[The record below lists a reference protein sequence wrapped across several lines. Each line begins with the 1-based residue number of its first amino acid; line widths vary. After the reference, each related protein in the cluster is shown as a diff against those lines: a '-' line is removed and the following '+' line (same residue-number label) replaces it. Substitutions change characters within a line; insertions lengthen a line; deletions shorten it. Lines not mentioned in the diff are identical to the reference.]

1 MGIEM
6 CFSDIYTQNQSKN
19 VGLVLRSQF
28 NNSQC
33 VYNHLGFAHALP
45 AQLCPTLCDPWT
57 VANQAPLPME
67 FSRQEYWSGLP
78 FPTSQMV
85 KNLPAMQETRVGSM
99 VLEDLLEKGSLPTP
113 VFLPGEFLG
122 QRSPVDYTPWSLK
135 EWGLDI

>member
-1 MGIEM
+1 MEETHH
-6 CFSDIYTQNQSKN
+6 SSKGH
-19 VGLVLRSQF
+19 GLWSQTDWV
-28 NNSQC
+28 QI
-33 VYNHLGFAHALP
+33 LAL
-45 AQLCPTLCDPWT
+45 TLAGCAISSKL
-57 VANQAPLPME
+57 VME

-122 QRSPVDYTPWSLK
+122 
-135 EWGLDI
+135 